1 MRTTSRQI
9 RKTEPTIDDMRYD
22 IAELEA
28 MNMNTSDIINM
39 LIDGFEGLDNA
50 PDIDIRDEWE
60 SLFNKETS
68 NEISNVALAKY
79 EHEQDK

>member
-28 MNMNTSDIINM
+28 MNMNTSDIINI

-60 SLFNKETS
+60 GLFNESAPT
-68 NEISNVALAKY
+68 NIALAKY
-79 EHEQDK
+79 EHEQGK

>member
-50 PDIDIRDEWE
+50 SDIDIRDEWE
-60 SLFNKETS
+60 SLFNKSAST
-68 NEISNVALAKY
+68 NIALAKY
-79 EHEQDK
+79 EHEQGK